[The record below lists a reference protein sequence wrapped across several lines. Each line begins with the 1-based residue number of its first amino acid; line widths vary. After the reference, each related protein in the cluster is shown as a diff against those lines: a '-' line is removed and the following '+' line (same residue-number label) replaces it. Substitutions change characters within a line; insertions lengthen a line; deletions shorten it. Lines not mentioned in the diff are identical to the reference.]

1 MIDIATLNTYVQE
14 AQWAARDW
22 REQAWRS
29 SEMYDGGK
37 AQWTQADYDAAIDAG
52 IDPVTIN
59 RTFPA
64 VNLLLGYEA
73 INKYDITAKART
85 NKDSEVSQI
94 MTESIKFIMDQCTG
108 TYLISQVFKD
118 QIIPG
123 FGCLSPSLNRD
134 PRKEKLT
141 LKYRDWKEMWWD
153 PFSMPWWN
161 PESTKYVFQ
170 QRWMDLTSLQA
181 EFKEKENEL
190 QDKFNELSGAQS
202 DTYSSFFNDEASL
215 IEENTRQMAGS
226 GWVESKRKRV
236 RPVEMWYPRDEQ
248 RMFASFLDGTVIE
261 LDDLELEEQF
271 QIVQQAQE
279 VVVAVVKKMY
289 VCTFIDNLVLMHQP
303 SPFPHDEYPFVPFL
317 GYIDRFKTPYGVPK
331 QIMGQDEEVNKRRSM
346 ALAFLK
352 SRRVTVEEGVA
363 KDKEGLQ
370 RVYEE
375 ANKLDGFVVVKKGM
389 IDKIK
394 IHEQAELA
402 PSQISILQQDE
413 REIQE
418 MSGANS
424 ESSGFKTPALSGV
437 ALEKKITQ
445 GATTTATLFDN
456 KRRSLHMIGEQI
468 VANVQ
473 GFWKAPKVLR
483 ITDRLSGA
491 ERFVQLNQKVIGE
504 NNVIKFRNNITQGK
518 YDTVISDQPQTDTVR
533 EQNMNLVIEWV
544 KKSPPEVIPHL
555 MSMAFE
561 MSNIPNKDMLLAKI
575 KPLLGGDFEDE
586 DLTPEEIKAK
596 TQQQMAAA
604 QKKQQEA
611 EDLQKAGIHL
621 ELSQKQLENIELKA
635 KIQKILI
642 DAKIDMEEAKLKGDQ
657 FKVDAIARGFEM
669 TQKALEHISKQQGAI
684 AQ

>member
-1 MIDIATLNTYVQE
+1 MITDIKTLNVWVQE
-14 AQWAARDW
+14 AQWAAREW
-22 REQAWRS
+22 REQSWRC

-64 VNLLLGYEA
+64 VNLLLGYEV

-85 NKDSEVSQI
+85 IKDNEVSQI
-94 MTESIKFIMDQCTG
+94 MTESIKFIMDQCSG
-108 TYLISQVFKD
+108 TYLISQAFKD
-118 QIIPG
+118 QVIPG
-123 FGCLSPSLNRD
+123 FGCLSPTLNTD

-141 LKYRDWKEMWWD
+141 LKYRDWKEMWGD
-153 PFSMPWWN
+153 PFSPPWWA
-161 PESTKYVFQ
+161 PETTKYVFQ
-170 QRWMDLTSLQA
+170 QRWTDLTSVQTM
-181 EFKEKENEL
+181 FWEKKDEL

-202 DTYSSFFNDEASL
+202 DTYSSFFDDEASY
-215 IEENTRQMAGS
+215 IEENRRQMAGS

-236 RPVEMWYPRDEQ
+236 RPVEMWYPMDE
-248 RMFASFLDGTVIE
+248 RRSFAVFNEGTVVE
-261 LDDLELEEQF
+261 LDDKELDEQF
-271 QIVQQAQE
+271 QIVQQAQK
-279 VVVAVVKKMY
+279 VVVAMVKKMY
-289 VCTFIDNLVLMHQP
+289 VCTFIDDLILMHQP
-303 SPFPHDEYPFVPFL
+303 SPFPHDEYPFVPFI
-317 GYIDRFKTPYGVPK
+317 GYIDRFNTPYGVPK

-363 KDKEGLQ
+363 EDKPGLQ
-370 RVYEE
+370 RIYEE

-389 IDKIK
+389 INKIE

-402 PSQISILQQDE
+402 PSQTAILQQDE

-424 ESSGFKTPALSGV
+424 ESMGYKTPAGSGK
-437 ALEKKITQ
+437 ALEKKMTQ

-456 KRRSLHMIGEQI
+456 KRRSLHKIGEQV

-473 GFWKAPKVLR
+473 GFWSAPKVLR

-491 ERFVQLNQKVIGE
+491 ERFVELNQRVIGE
-504 NNVIKFRNNITQGK
+504 GNKITVRNNITQGK
-518 YDTVISDQPQTDTVR
+518 YDTVISDQPQSDTIR

-544 KKSPPEVIPHL
+544 KKSPPEIIPHL

-575 KPLLGGDFEDE
+575 KPLLGGNFEEE
-586 DLTPEEIKAK
+586 DLTPEEIKENAK
-596 TQQQMAAA
+596 KQMAMA

-611 EDLQKAGIHL
+611 ERLQKAGIHL
-621 ELSQKQLENIELKA
+621 ELSNKELENIKIKA
-635 KIQKILI
+635 EIQKILV
-642 DAKIDMEEAKLKGDQ
+642 DAKVEWEEARLKGDQ
-657 FKVDAIARGFEM
+657 FKVDAIAQGFEM
-669 TQKALEHISKQQGAI
+669 TQKALEGVTKQQGAV
-684 AQ
+684 